1 MAVLICHLLDEA
13 IADTK
18 VSTEKMLNL
27 VAWEF
32 FNQNFY
38 NYFIS

>member
-27 VAWEF
+27 VAWES
-32 FNQNFY
+32 FNQNLFY
-38 NYFIS
+38 FLK

>member
-18 VSTEKMLNL
+18 VSTEKRARRQKSLDYKD
-27 VAWEF
+27 VEPIHAT
-32 FNQNFY
+32 
-38 NYFIS
+38 